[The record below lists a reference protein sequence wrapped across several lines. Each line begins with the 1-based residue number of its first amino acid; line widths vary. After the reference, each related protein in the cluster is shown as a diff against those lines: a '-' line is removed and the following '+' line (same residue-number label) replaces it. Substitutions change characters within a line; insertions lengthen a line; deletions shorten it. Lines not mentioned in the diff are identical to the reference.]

1 MTVRRR
7 NPQAALE
14 LRRAMLY
21 CSVMAVPHRHHAL
34 AAAPR
39 PSLLRLGAAERL
51 AGVAVVLAVMWAL
64 VLAVIA

>member
-1 MTVRRR
+1 
-7 NPQAALE
+7 
-14 LRRAMLY
+14 MLY